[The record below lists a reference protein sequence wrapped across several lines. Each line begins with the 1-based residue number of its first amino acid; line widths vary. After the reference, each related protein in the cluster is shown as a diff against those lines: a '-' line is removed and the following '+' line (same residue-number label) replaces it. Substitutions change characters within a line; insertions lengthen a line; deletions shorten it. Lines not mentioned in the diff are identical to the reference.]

1 MRTSEHINEIAP
13 AMALAQGRMKKAMK
27 DTTNPFFKSKY
38 SDLASVWDA
47 ASEPLA
53 ENGLF
58 ASQDLT
64 TVDRGVEITTR
75 ITHTSGQWMEFGPFL
90 IPVDDKKAHAYGS
103 AATYGRR
110 YALSAALSI
119 VADDD
124 DGNAAMFINRDQ
136 AEIILLY
143 LELCGPD
150 VKTNFM
156 AHINKT
162 YFAKGDVCKIPS
174 SAYQDLKLGLVKKRT
189 RSEQEATATT

>member
-1 MRTSEHINEIAP
+1 MRTSENMNEIAP
-13 AMALAQGRMKKAMK
+13 AMALAQGGMKKAMK
-27 DTTNPFFKSKY
+27 DTTNPSFKSKY

-58 ASQDLT
+58 AAQDLT
-64 TVDRGVEITTR
+64 TTDRGVEVTTR

-124 DGNAAMFINRDQ
+124 DGNAATFISRDQ

-143 LELCGPD
+143 LELCGSE
-150 VKTNFM
+150 VKSRFI
-156 AHINKT
+156 AHINKV
-162 YFAKGDVCKIPS
+162 YYAKGDICKIPAI
-174 SAYQDLKLGLVKKRT
+174 AYQDLKLGLVKERT
-189 RSEQEATATT
+189 KTDQEATATT